1 MAIIQTPYLRAF
13 MHTHGASCFR
23 PRVILRTCL
32 TGQSFLYFNTISL
45 KNMFLQVLMNPSAL
59 AARLLRGF
67 FMGACMLAALAH
79 LSPSAFASQVVGE
92 VTLTIGK
99 SKIERS
105 AGEAEPQKGS
115 SVQEG
120 DIIRTTDNGHV
131 HVRFIDGARVSVRP
145 NSVFRIHEFKFS
157 PADPAASVVRLS
169 LDSGE
174 ARSISGAASQAAKE
188 RFRLNTP
195 LVAIGVKGTDFVT
208 QVSKDVIR
216 VTVNQ
221 GAIVMAPFDSGC
233 RLESLGV
240 CNTSRAKEL
249 TAEMLGQ
256 ALVYRLGTA
265 DPSFQNVSKSG
276 QQDSNRLLQLD
287 RQLRDGADKPLATD
301 TETKNPLNAV
311 GSNRLI
317 WGRWARDPI
326 ANDSLTVPFLEAM
339 RGNEVTVGDGYYFL
353 FREPSNVNLLPTL
366 TTKADFGLK
375 SSSAY
380 YRNAANEMV
389 PAAVQSGNLSIDF
402 GTKTYATQLG
412 LSAEGTGLQSYA
424 QTGSINAATGI
435 FLGRSGPE
443 VAPNSSLAG
452 AISLDARQAGYLVK
466 TQIGRG
472 TFVGAI
478 LWGR

>member
-1 MAIIQTPYLRAF
+1 MPIQAI
-13 MHTHGASCFR
+13 
-23 PRVILRTCL
+23 
-32 TGQSFLYFNTISL
+32 FNPLS
-45 KNMFLQVLMNPSAL
+45 S
-59 AARLLRGF
+59 AARLLRGVAVA
-67 FMGACMLAALAH
+67 MVLGMLAMC
-79 LSPSAFASQVVGE
+79 LSSVAIASQVVGE

-105 AGEAEPQKGS
+105 TQEAEPQKGG

-120 DIIRTTDNGHV
+120 DVIRTTDNGHV
-131 HVRFIDGARVSVRP
+131 HIRFIDGARVSVRP
-145 NSVFRIHEFKFS
+145 NSVFRIHEFKYS
-157 PADPAASVVRLS
+157 PADPSASVVRLS

-174 ARSISGAASQAAKE
+174 ARSISGAAAQAAKE

-233 RLESLGV
+233 KADTLGV
-240 CNTSRAKEL
+240 CTTARAKEL

-256 ALVYRLGTA
+256 ALVYRLGST
-265 DPSFQNVSKSG
+265 DPSFQNVSKPG
-276 QQDSNRLLQLD
+276 QADNSKLLQLD
-287 RQLRDGADKPLATD
+287 RQVRDASDKPLASD
-301 TETKNPLNAV
+301 TEAKNPLNAI
-311 GSNRLI
+311 GNNRLI

-326 ANDSLTVPFLEAM
+326 ANDSLTVPFLDAM

-353 FREPSNVNLLPTL
+353 FREPSNINVLPTL
-366 TTKADFGLK
+366 TTKTDFGLK

-389 PAAVQSGNLSIDF
+389 PATVSNGSLSIDF
-402 GTKTYATQLG
+402 GAKTFATQLG
-412 LSAEGTGLQSYA
+412 LSAEGAGLQSFS
-424 QTGSINAATGI
+424 QSGNINAANGI

-443 VAPNSSLAG
+443 ASPTSSLAG
-452 AISLDARQAGYLVK
+452 AISLDARQAGYLFK
-466 TQIGRG
+466 TQVGRG
-472 TFVGAI
+472 TFVGAT

>member
-1 MAIIQTPYLRAF
+1 
-13 MHTHGASCFR
+13 MHPHGASCFKAG
-23 PRVILRTCL
+23 VILRTCL
-32 TGQSFLYFNTISL
+32 EGHSFLYCNTIPF
-45 KNMFLQVLMNPSAL
+45 KNMFIQAL
-59 AARLLRGF
+59 ITPCTSAARQLKTCLLGIL
-67 FMGACMLAALAH
+67 MLAAMAH
-79 LSPSAFASQVVGE
+79 SAFASQVVGE

-99 SKIERS
+99 SKIERT
-105 AGEAEPQKGS
+105 AGESEPQKGG

-120 DIIRTTDNGHV
+120 DVIRTADNGHV
-131 HVRFIDGARVSVRP
+131 HIRFIDGARISVRP
-145 NSVFRIHEFKFS
+145 NSVFRIHEFKYS
-157 PADPAASVVRLS
+157 PSDPAASVVRLS

-174 ARSISGAASQAAKE
+174 ARSISGAAAQAAKE

-233 RLESLGV
+233 KVESLGG
-240 CNTSRAKEL
+240 CSTTRAKEL

-256 ALVYRLGTA
+256 ALVYRMGTA
-265 DPSFQNVSKSG
+265 DPSFQNISKSG
-276 QQDSNRLLQLD
+276 QGDSNRLLQLD
-287 RQLRDGADKPLATD
+287 RQLRDGTDKPLASD
-301 TETKNPLNAV
+301 TETKNPLSAV
-311 GSNRLI
+311 GANRLI

-326 ANDSLTVPFLEAM
+326 ANDTLTVPFLEAM

-366 TTKADFGLK
+366 TTKSDFGLK

-380 YRNAANEMV
+380 YRNAANEVV
-389 PAAVQSGNLSIDF
+389 PASVQSGSLSIDF
-402 GTKTYATQLG
+402 GAKTFATQLG
-412 LSAEGTGLQSYA
+412 LSAEGTGLQSYS
-424 QTGSINAATGI
+424 QSGTINAGTGI
-435 FLGRSGPE
+435 FLGRSGADA
-443 VAPNSSLAG
+443 APTSSLAG
-452 AISLDARQAGYLVK
+452 AISLDARQAGYLFK

-472 TFVGAI
+472 TFLGAT

>member
-1 MAIIQTPYLRAF
+1 M
-13 MHTHGASCFR
+13 SNK
-23 PRVILRTCL
+23 V
-32 TGQSFLYFNTISL
+32 FNTSGAQLVATFSASL
-45 KNMFLQVLMNPSAL
+45 VLNRLWSAVAL
-59 AARLLRGF
+59 CLMCLLTPTA
-67 FMGACMLAALAH
+67 M
-79 LSPSAFASQVVGE
+79 ASLVVGE

-99 SKIERS
+99 SKIERA
-105 AGEAEPQKGS
+105 AGEAEPQKGG

-120 DIIRTTDNGHV
+120 DVVRTSDNGHV
-131 HVRFIDGARVSVRP
+131 HIRFIDGARVSVRP
-145 NSVFRIHEFKFS
+145 NSVFRIHEFKYS

-174 ARSISGAASQAAKE
+174 ARSISGAAAQAAKE

-208 QVSKDVIR
+208 QVSKDIIR

-221 GAIVMAPFDSGC
+221 GAIVMAPFDNGC
-233 RLESLGV
+233 RVESLGV
-240 CNTSRAKEL
+240 CNTLRAKEL

-256 ALVYRLGTA
+256 ALVYRLGAA
-265 DPSFQNVSKSG
+265 DPSFQDASKVG
-276 QQDSNRLLQLD
+276 QVDSSKLLKLN
-287 RQLRDGADKPLATD
+287 RQLREGSDKLLASD
-301 TETKNPLNAV
+301 TEAKNPISAV
-311 GSNRLI
+311 GANRLI

-326 ANDSLTVPFLEAM
+326 ANDSLTVPFLEAL

-366 TTKADFGLK
+366 TTKSDFGLK

-389 PAAVQSGNLSIDF
+389 PAAVQSGSLSIDF
-402 GTKTYATQLG
+402 GAKTFATQLG
-412 LSAEGTGLQSYA
+412 LSAEGTGLQSYS
-424 QTGSINAATGI
+424 QSGTINAGTGI

-443 VAPNSSLAG
+443 AAPTSSLAG
-452 AISLDARQAGYLVK
+452 AISLDARQVGYLFK

-472 TFVGAI
+472 TFVGAT

>member
-1 MAIIQTPYLRAF
+1 MAIQ
-13 MHTHGASCFR
+13 
-23 PRVILRTCL
+23 V
-32 TGQSFLYFNTISL
+32 FNTSGAQPGATFSASSL
-45 KNMFLQVLMNPSAL
+45 LNRWWSAVVLIAMCL
-59 AARLLRGF
+59 ITTAA
-67 FMGACMLAALAH
+67 M
-79 LSPSAFASQVVGE
+79 ASQVVGE

-99 SKIERS
+99 SKIERA
-105 AGEAEPQKGS
+105 AGESEPQKGG

-120 DIIRTTDNGHV
+120 DVVRTTDNGHV
-131 HVRFIDGARVSVRP
+131 HIRFIDGARVSVRP
-145 NSVFRIHEFKFS
+145 NSVFRIHEFKYS

-174 ARSISGAASQAAKE
+174 ARSISGAAAQAAKE

-208 QVSKDVIR
+208 QVSKDIIR

-221 GAIVMAPFDSGC
+221 GAIVMAPFDNGC
-233 RLESLGV
+233 RVESLGV
-240 CNTSRAKEL
+240 CNTLRAKEL

-265 DPSFQNVSKSG
+265 DPSFQDVSKVG
-276 QQDSNRLLQLD
+276 QIDSTKLLKLN
-287 RQLRDGADKPLATD
+287 RQLREGSDKLLASD
-301 TETKNPLNAV
+301 TEAKNPLSAV
-311 GSNRLI
+311 GANRLI

-326 ANDSLTVPFLEAM
+326 ANDNLTVPFLEAL

-366 TTKADFGLK
+366 TSKTDFGLK

-389 PAAVQSGNLSIDF
+389 PAAVQSGSLSIDF
-402 GTKTYATQLG
+402 GAKTFATQLG
-412 LSAEGTGLQSYA
+412 LSAEGTGLQSYS
-424 QTGSINAATGI
+424 QTGTINAGTGI

-443 VAPNSSLAG
+443 AAPTSSLAG
-452 AISLDARQAGYLVK
+452 AISLDARQVGYLFK

-472 TFVGAI
+472 TFVGAT